1 MTTWL
6 LAAVLAAV
14 ALAPLAF
21 SLLRP
26 ARARGRREADL
37 ALYRAQI
44 AELDRERDAGR
55 LDGAAHRAAMLE
67 VQRRLL
73 AAPEEQAATAATG
86 PGRAL
91 LPALMLLLPALA
103 FGLYAWRG
111 APGLPSATQ
120 AERTA
125 TRTQEEA
132 LLAQLRTRLAELDPR
147 SEAARQGF
155 MLLGNAE
162 RSRGRPEAAV
172 EAWRR
177 ALESR
182 FDPGLA
188 SEIAELE
195 IERGAHDAAL
205 ALLARAQQSGELT
218 EGLRLRLRFLTGLA
232 EEAAGRPDAARAAWQ
247 RIIDESPP
255 EAPWRAMVQRR
266 MDRLP

>member
-6 LAAVLAAV
+6 LAAILAAA
-14 ALAPLAF
+14 ALAPLAS

-26 ARARGRREADL
+26 APARGRREADL

-44 AELDRERDAGR
+44 AELDRECDAGR
-55 LDGAAHRAAMLE
+55 LDEAAHRAATLE

-73 AAPEEQAATAATG
+73 AAPAEEAATATG
-86 PGRAL
+86 PGRLL
-91 LPALMLLLPALA
+91 LPALVVLLPALA

-120 AERTA
+120 AERA
-125 TRTQEEA
+125 AVQAQEEA
-132 LLAQLRTRLAELDPR
+132 LLAQLRARLAQLDPR

-155 MLLGNAE
+155 VLLGNAE

-188 SEIAELE
+188 SELAELE
-195 IERGAHDAAL
+195 IERGAQDAAL
-205 ALLARAQQSGELT
+205 VLLSRAQQSGELT
-218 EGLRLRLRFLTGLA
+218 EALRMRLRFLTGLA
-232 EEAAGRPDAARAAWQ
+232 EEAAGRPDAARTAWQ
-247 RIIDESPP
+247 QIIADSPP
-255 EAPWRAMVQRR
+255 DAPWRAMIQRR
-266 MDRLP
+266 IDRLP